1 MENTQKNI
9 EKNLQS
15 SKKHSYNLH
24 SPGVRTYKDSVFCR
38 IFNEKK
44 EVLSLYNALNMSHYE
59 NPDDLEIITL
69 DNALFLQM
77 KNDVAFL
84 INTNEMCLI
93 EHSSTVCLNY
103 PLRSLLYLAREY
115 EVILEQR
122 NENILKYGL
131 VKIPTPACIVLYNGM
146 EKRPEVEILKLSN
159 AFENQEVKPC
169 LELFVK
175 VLNINDGM
183 NENVLNGCK
192 TLKDYVILISKIREN
207 YNEIGDLAKAIHK
220 AVDYC
225 IDADHLRSF
234 LIRNRAEVEPTLL
247 RVPGIGVKSAK
258 RIVSARRYGKLEFS
272 NLKKM
277 GVALKRAAFFI
288 TCNGKT
294 MMPLNMNQD
303 YIARSIADID
313 RKNTY
318 AIDNNIT
325 YTQMN
330 IFDMG
335 VN

>member
-24 SPGVRTYKDSVFCR
+24 SPGVRTYKDSIFCR

-44 EVLSLYNALNMSHYE
+44 ELLSLYNALNMSHYE

-122 NENILKYGL
+122 NE
-131 VKIPTPACIVLYNGM
+131 
-146 EKRPEVEILKLSN
+146 
-159 AFENQEVKPC
+159 PC

-225 IDADHLRSF
+225 IDTDHLRSF
-234 LIRNRAEVEPTLL
+234 LIRNRAEVEPMLL
-247 RVPGIGVKSAK
+247 SEGTVEEYVDSMNEVKEQEIE
-258 RIVSARRYGKLEFS
+258 R
-272 NLKKM
+272 LKK
-277 GVALKRAAFFI
+277 VVQKKDEELSKVTQEKDEELSKKDEELSQR
-288 TCNGKT
+288 
-294 MMPLNMNQD
+294 D
-303 YIARSIADID
+303 SEIARLKALLAS
-313 RKNTY
+313 KE
-318 AIDNNIT
+318 NN
-325 YTQMN
+325 
-330 IFDMG
+330 
-335 VN
+335 

>member
-1 MENTQKNI
+1 MSLDNT
-9 EKNLQS
+9 
-15 SKKHSYNLH
+15 
-24 SPGVRTYKDSVFCR
+24 F
-38 IFNEKK
+38 
-44 EVLSLYNALNMSHYE
+44 NMSHYE

-69 DNALFLQM
+69 NNALFLQM

-122 NENILKYGL
+122 NE
-131 VKIPTPACIVLYNGM
+131 
-146 EKRPEVEILKLSN
+146 
-159 AFENQEVKPC
+159 PC

-234 LIRNRAEVEPTLL
+234 LIRNRAEVEPMLL
-247 RVPGIGVKSAK
+247 SEGTVEEYVDSMNEVKEQEIE
-258 RIVSARRYGKLEFS
+258 R
-272 NLKKM
+272 
-277 GVALKRAAFFI
+277 LKRELSRVTQEKNEALS
-288 TCNGKT
+288 KR
-294 MMPLNMNQD
+294 D
-303 YIARSIADID
+303 SEIARLKALFAS
-313 RKNTY
+313 KE
-318 AIDNNIT
+318 NN
-325 YTQMN
+325 
-330 IFDMG
+330 
-335 VN
+335 

>member
-44 EVLSLYNALNMSHYE
+44 ELLSLYNALNMSHYE

-69 DNALFLQM
+69 DNALFL
-77 KNDVAFL
+77 
-84 INTNEMCLI
+84 
-93 EHSSTVCLNY
+93 
-103 PLRSLLYLAREY
+103 
-115 EVILEQR
+115 EQR

-131 VKIPTPACIVLYNGM
+131 VKIPTPACIVLYNGI
-146 EKRPEVEILKLSN
+146 EKRPEVEILKLSD
-159 AFENQEVKPC
+159 AFENQEVEPC

-234 LIRNRAEVEPTLL
+234 LIRNRAEVEPMLL
-247 RVPGIGVKSAK
+247 SEGTVEEYVDSMNEVKEQEIE
-258 RIVSARRYGKLEFS
+258 R
-272 NLKKM
+272 LKK
-277 GVALKRAAFFI
+277 VVQEKDEELSKVTQEKDEELSKKDEELSQR
-288 TCNGKT
+288 
-294 MMPLNMNQD
+294 D
-303 YIARSIADID
+303 REIARLKALLAS
-313 RKNTY
+313 KE
-318 AIDNNIT
+318 NN
-325 YTQMN
+325 
-330 IFDMG
+330 
-335 VN
+335 

>member
-1 MENTQKNI
+1 M
-9 EKNLQS
+9 
-15 SKKHSYNLH
+15 
-24 SPGVRTYKDSVFCR
+24 
-38 IFNEKK
+38 
-44 EVLSLYNALNMSHYE
+44 SLYNALNMSHYE

-146 EKRPEVEILKLSN
+146 EKRPEVEILKLSD
-159 AFENQEVKPC
+159 AFENQEVEPC

-234 LIRNRAEVEPTLL
+234 LIRNRAEVEPMLL
-247 RVPGIGVKSAK
+247 SEGTVEEYVDSMNEVKEQEIE
-258 RIVSARRYGKLEFS
+258 R
-272 NLKKM
+272 
-277 GVALKRAAFFI
+277 LKRELSKVVQEKDEELSKKDEELSKVTQEKNEA
-288 TCNGKT
+288 
-294 MMPLNMNQD
+294 LSQRD
-303 YIARSIADID
+303 SEIARLKALLAA
-313 RKNTY
+313 KE
-318 AIDNNIT
+318 NN
-325 YTQMN
+325 
-330 IFDMG
+330 
-335 VN
+335 

>member
-44 EVLSLYNALNMSHYE
+44 ELLSLYNALNMSHYE

-122 NENILKYGL
+122 NE
-131 VKIPTPACIVLYNGM
+131 
-146 EKRPEVEILKLSN
+146 
-159 AFENQEVKPC
+159 QC

-225 IDADHLRSF
+225 IDTDHLRSF
-234 LIRNRAEVEPTLL
+234 LIRNRAEVEPMLL
-247 RVPGIGVKSAK
+247 SEGTVEEYVDSMNEVKEQEIE
-258 RIVSARRYGKLEFS
+258 R
-272 NLKKM
+272 
-277 GVALKRAAFFI
+277 LKRELSKV
-288 TCNGKT
+288 TQEKNEE
-294 MMPLNMNQD
+294 
-303 YIARSIADID
+303 IARLKALLAA
-313 RKNTY
+313 KENK
-318 AIDNNIT
+318 
-325 YTQMN
+325 
-330 IFDMG
+330 
-335 VN
+335 

>member
-44 EVLSLYNALNMSHYE
+44 ELLSLYNALNMSHYE

-122 NENILKYGL
+122 NE
-131 VKIPTPACIVLYNGM
+131 
-146 EKRPEVEILKLSN
+146 
-159 AFENQEVKPC
+159 PC

-234 LIRNRAEVEPTLL
+234 LIRNRAEVEPMLL
-247 RVPGIGVKSAK
+247 SEGTVEEYVDSMNEVKEQEIE
-258 RIVSARRYGKLEFS
+258 R
-272 NLKKM
+272 LKK
-277 GVALKRAAFFI
+277 VVQEKDEELSKVTQEKDEELSTKDEELSQR
-288 TCNGKT
+288 
-294 MMPLNMNQD
+294 D
-303 YIARSIADID
+303 SEIARLKALLAS
-313 RKNTY
+313 KE
-318 AIDNNIT
+318 NN
-325 YTQMN
+325 
-330 IFDMG
+330 
-335 VN
+335 

>member
-44 EVLSLYNALNMSHYE
+44 ELLSLYNALNMSHYE

-122 NENILKYGL
+122 NE
-131 VKIPTPACIVLYNGM
+131 
-146 EKRPEVEILKLSN
+146 
-159 AFENQEVKPC
+159 QC

-234 LIRNRAEVEPTLL
+234 LIRNRAEVEPMLL
-247 RVPGIGVKSAK
+247 SEGTVEEYVDSMNEVKEQEIE
-258 RIVSARRYGKLEFS
+258 R
-272 NLKKM
+272 LKK
-277 GVALKRAAFFI
+277 VVQEKDEELSKVTQEKDEELSKKDEELSQR
-288 TCNGKT
+288 
-294 MMPLNMNQD
+294 D
-303 YIARSIADID
+303 SEIARLKALLASKA
-313 RKNTY
+313 
-318 AIDNNIT
+318 NN
-325 YTQMN
+325 
-330 IFDMG
+330 
-335 VN
+335 

>member
-44 EVLSLYNALNMSHYE
+44 ELLSLYNALNMSHYE

-122 NENILKYGL
+122 NE
-131 VKIPTPACIVLYNGM
+131 
-146 EKRPEVEILKLSN
+146 
-159 AFENQEVKPC
+159 PC

-234 LIRNRAEVEPTLL
+234 LIRNRAEVEPMLL
-247 RVPGIGVKSAK
+247 SEGTVEEYVDSMNEVKEQEIE
-258 RIVSARRYGKLEFS
+258 R
-272 NLKKM
+272 LKK
-277 GVALKRAAFFI
+277 VVQEKDEELSKVTQEKDEELSKKDEELSQR
-288 TCNGKT
+288 
-294 MMPLNMNQD
+294 D
-303 YIARSIADID
+303 SEIARLKALLAA
-313 RKNTY
+313 KE
-318 AIDNNIT
+318 NN
-325 YTQMN
+325 
-330 IFDMG
+330 
-335 VN
+335 

>member
-44 EVLSLYNALNMSHYE
+44 ELLSLYNALNMSHYE

-69 DNALFLQM
+69 DNALF
-77 KNDVAFL
+77 
-84 INTNEMCLI
+84 
-93 EHSSTVCLNY
+93 
-103 PLRSLLYLAREY
+103 
-115 EVILEQR
+115 LEQR

-146 EKRPEVEILKLSN
+146 EKRPEVEILKLSD
-159 AFENQEVKPC
+159 AFENQEVEPC

-175 VLNINDGM
+175 VLNINNGM

-234 LIRNRAEVEPTLL
+234 LIRNRAEVEPMLL
-247 RVPGIGVKSAK
+247 SEGTVEEYVDSMNEVKEQEIE
-258 RIVSARRYGKLEFS
+258 R
-272 NLKKM
+272 LKK
-277 GVALKRAAFFI
+277 VVQEKDEELSKVTQEKDEELSKKDEELSQR
-288 TCNGKT
+288 
-294 MMPLNMNQD
+294 D
-303 YIARSIADID
+303 REIARLKALLAS
-313 RKNTY
+313 KE
-318 AIDNNIT
+318 NN
-325 YTQMN
+325 
-330 IFDMG
+330 
-335 VN
+335 

>member
-44 EVLSLYNALNMSHYE
+44 ELLSLYNALNMSHYE

-122 NENILKYGL
+122 NE
-131 VKIPTPACIVLYNGM
+131 
-146 EKRPEVEILKLSN
+146 
-159 AFENQEVKPC
+159 PC

-225 IDADHLRSF
+225 IDTDHLRSF
-234 LIRNRAEVEPTLL
+234 LIRNRAEVEPMLL
-247 RVPGIGVKSAK
+247 SEGTVEEYVDSMNEVKEQEIE
-258 RIVSARRYGKLEFS
+258 R
-272 NLKKM
+272 LKK
-277 GVALKRAAFFI
+277 VVQKKDEELSKVTQEKDEELSKKDEELSQR
-288 TCNGKT
+288 
-294 MMPLNMNQD
+294 D
-303 YIARSIADID
+303 SEIARLKALLAS
-313 RKNTY
+313 KE
-318 AIDNNIT
+318 NN
-325 YTQMN
+325 
-330 IFDMG
+330 
-335 VN
+335 

>member
-44 EVLSLYNALNMSHYE
+44 ELLSLYNALNMSHYE

-69 DNALFLQM
+69 DNALF
-77 KNDVAFL
+77 
-84 INTNEMCLI
+84 
-93 EHSSTVCLNY
+93 
-103 PLRSLLYLAREY
+103 
-115 EVILEQR
+115 LEQR

-146 EKRPEVEILKLSN
+146 EKRPEVEILKLSD
-159 AFENQEVKPC
+159 AFENQEVEPC

-234 LIRNRAEVEPTLL
+234 LIRNRAEVEPMLL
-247 RVPGIGVKSAK
+247 SEGTVEEYVDSMNEVKEQEIE
-258 RIVSARRYGKLEFS
+258 R
-272 NLKKM
+272 
-277 GVALKRAAFFI
+277 LKRELSRVTQEKDEALS
-288 TCNGKT
+288 KR
-294 MMPLNMNQD
+294 D
-303 YIARSIADID
+303 REIARLKALLAS
-313 RKNTY
+313 KE
-318 AIDNNIT
+318 NN
-325 YTQMN
+325 
-330 IFDMG
+330 
-335 VN
+335 

>member
-1 MENTQKNI
+1 M
-9 EKNLQS
+9 
-15 SKKHSYNLH
+15 
-24 SPGVRTYKDSVFCR
+24 
-38 IFNEKK
+38 
-44 EVLSLYNALNMSHYE
+44 SLYNALNMSHYG

-122 NENILKYGL
+122 NE
-131 VKIPTPACIVLYNGM
+131 
-146 EKRPEVEILKLSN
+146 
-159 AFENQEVKPC
+159 PC

-175 VLNINDGM
+175 VLNINNGM

-220 AVDYC
+220 AIDYC

-234 LIRNRAEVEPTLL
+234 LIRNRAEVEPMLL
-247 RVPGIGVKSAK
+247 SEGTVEEYVDSMNEVKEQEIE
-258 RIVSARRYGKLEFS
+258 R
-272 NLKKM
+272 
-277 GVALKRAAFFI
+277 LKRELSRVTQEKNEALS
-288 TCNGKT
+288 KR
-294 MMPLNMNQD
+294 D
-303 YIARSIADID
+303 SEIARLKALFAS
-313 RKNTY
+313 KE
-318 AIDNNIT
+318 NN
-325 YTQMN
+325 
-330 IFDMG
+330 
-335 VN
+335 

>member
-1 MENTQKNI
+1 M
-9 EKNLQS
+9 
-15 SKKHSYNLH
+15 
-24 SPGVRTYKDSVFCR
+24 
-38 IFNEKK
+38 
-44 EVLSLYNALNMSHYE
+44 SLYNALNMSHYG

-122 NENILKYGL
+122 NE
-131 VKIPTPACIVLYNGM
+131 
-146 EKRPEVEILKLSN
+146 
-159 AFENQEVKPC
+159 PC

-234 LIRNRAEVEPTLL
+234 LIRNRAEVEPMLL
-247 RVPGIGVKSAK
+247 SEGTVEEYVDSMNEVKEQEIE
-258 RIVSARRYGKLEFS
+258 R
-272 NLKKM
+272 
-277 GVALKRAAFFI
+277 LKRELSRVTQEKNEALS
-288 TCNGKT
+288 KR
-294 MMPLNMNQD
+294 D
-303 YIARSIADID
+303 SEIARLKALFAS
-313 RKNTY
+313 KE
-318 AIDNNIT
+318 NN
-325 YTQMN
+325 
-330 IFDMG
+330 
-335 VN
+335 

>member
-1 MENTQKNI
+1 M
-9 EKNLQS
+9 
-15 SKKHSYNLH
+15 
-24 SPGVRTYKDSVFCR
+24 
-38 IFNEKK
+38 
-44 EVLSLYNALNMSHYE
+44 SLYNALNMSHYE

-122 NENILKYGL
+122 NE
-131 VKIPTPACIVLYNGM
+131 
-146 EKRPEVEILKLSN
+146 
-159 AFENQEVKPC
+159 PC

-234 LIRNRAEVEPTLL
+234 LIRNRAEVEPMLL
-247 RVPGIGVKSAK
+247 SEGTVEEYVDSMNEVKEQEIE
-258 RIVSARRYGKLEFS
+258 R
-272 NLKKM
+272 
-277 GVALKRAAFFI
+277 LKRELSRVTQEKNEALS
-288 TCNGKT
+288 KR
-294 MMPLNMNQD
+294 D
-303 YIARSIADID
+303 SEIARLKALFAS
-313 RKNTY
+313 KE
-318 AIDNNIT
+318 NN
-325 YTQMN
+325 
-330 IFDMG
+330 
-335 VN
+335 